1 MYKKYITDIH
11 KPTDEEL
18 KKKIDSVD
26 KILIDAKT
34 DELQEYF
41 QEVAAEK
48 GIDFIPFD
56 SLGLKINRS
65 ASLNKLKTQ
74 ISEELDRVA
83 GDLAVISTMEHS
95 AEILVEYKQNRD
107 LAQSVFDS
115 QDPWKGWQRSWSVSE
130 AEQRRKEFET
140 SQHDARPPRFAPPP
154 PVPEPAQ
161 APYEPM
167 PFELVDDE
175 PVRAT
180 IIKVTAY
187 TEANV
192 KAIIDLGK
200 TLGLAYTKEVV

>member
-1 MYKKYITDIH
+1 MMLSRICTKKYITDIH

-107 LAQSVFDS
+107 LAQSVLTV
-115 QDPWKGWQRSWSVSE
+115 KT
-130 AEQRRKEFET
+130 RKERLAEAGA
-140 SQHDARPPRFAPPP
+140 SAGS
-154 PVPEPAQ
+154 
-161 APYEPM
+161 
-167 PFELVDDE
+167 
-175 PVRAT
+175 RA
-180 IIKVTAY
+180 
-187 TEANV
+187 EAKRV
-192 KAIIDLGK
+192 
-200 TLGLAYTKEVV
+200 